1 MWEEEREEKLQI
13 NLWSLQKLVI
23 VLLTI
28 SLAKPNDIDDINNA
42 INRNFPINRRC

>member
-23 VLLTI
+23 VILI
-28 SLAKPNDIDDINNA
+28 VSLAKP
-42 INRNFPINRRC
+42 P

>member
-23 VLLTI
+23 VILI
-28 SLAKPNDIDDINNA
+28 VSLAKPPLMILMILT
-42 INRNFPINRRC
+42 RNKEKFFY

>member
-23 VLLTI
+23 VILI
-28 SLAKPNDIDDINNA
+28 VSLAKP
-42 INRNFPINRRC
+42 PILMILMILTTQ